1 MEGPP
6 ARQMIEILRIN
17 QHSSRNCDRGVSD
30 GGPGDQTIAR
40 TLEHMRKP
48 SGWHNSDKYQGQF
61 PEKPLPKNYRGSLPG
76 RIGGAPGQERKGGQ
90 REERDRAS
98 ASYRMGRAP
107 GWRKRERQAG
117 VTPKSAP
124 EGSEIKANESFHASV
139 VDVVENRNKRSVWT
153 IASEGFS
160 DAHFSTYPRK
170 LVRPCI
176 LAGSR
181 IGDVVLDMFIGS
193 GTTAIE
199 AQNHGRKWIGIELSP
214 NSVTIAE
221 KRIRKETAQL
231 DFITGAQ

>member
-1 MEGPP
+1 MQFLLSPEEY
-6 ARQMIEILRIN
+6 AELV
-17 QHSSRNCDRGVSD
+17 SR
-30 GGPGDQTIAR
+30 
-40 TLEHMRKP
+40 
-48 SGWHNSDKYQGQF
+48 DKYREAAKHHRRSMNDRVPAAKAG
-61 PEKPLPKNYRGSLPG
+61 
-76 RIGGAPGQERKGGQ
+76 ERD
-90 REERDRAS
+90 ERDRGS

-107 GWRKRERQAG
+107 GWRKRQREAG
-117 VTPKSAP
+117 VTPKSVP
-124 EGSEIKANESFHASV
+124 HDSGIKANDSFQAAV

-153 IASEGFS
+153 VPSEGFS
-160 DAHFSTYPRK
+160 DTHFSTYPRK

-231 DFITGAQ
+231 NFITGAQG